1 MKSIIDAIDNF
12 AVHEKSKKVHD
23 AKSDSFTLD
32 NYFRTFSAD
41 SLREKCPNKE
51 VFLVRIWTLFTL
63 TQRRVSCPDTICS
76 TIKLTEQNLKKLNDQ
91 ANKNSW

>member
-1 MKSIIDAIDNF
+1 MFSSANEKANKKSMKSIIDAIDNF

-51 VFLVRIWTLFTL
+51 VFLVCIFPCSDWITRFTL
-63 TQRRVSCPDTICS
+63 
-76 TIKLTEQNLKKLNDQ
+76 
-91 ANKNSW
+91 